1 MSRARFVLFCLLLI
15 STAPILASSNSPAGR
30 WEGSVSLPTTKLD
43 VQIDLEQK
51 GQEWTGDITIPA
63 QNARDLALTAIRVDG
78 PKVSFQIAA
87 VPGMPA
93 FTGTLAADGTKIS
106 GDFTQGGQTFPFE
119 LKRKE
124 KENLAAR
131 LDGFDAFVSDALR
144 KWEVPGLAFAVVA
157 DGRVILARG
166 YGQRDIKN
174 NLPMTADTLLPIGSA
189 TKAFTTFLM
198 GQLVDEGSLDWDKPV
213 RNYLSEFRMVNP
225 SLAEGLTPRD
235 LVTHRSGVP
244 RHDLVWYNNQDL
256 TRKDLVTRLS
266 AVPPNAELRERF
278 QYNNLMYLT
287 AGYLIEQL
295 TRMQWED
302 AVRERIFK
310 PLDMKRSNFV
320 DADSQKDPDHAK
332 PYRWDIDSEKVGEVP
347 YREVG
352 NMGPAGSINSS
363 VNEMTRWMMVHLNR
377 GKLGERQIIEP
388 ATLREMHTPQVAIA
402 SIPEETELSP
412 GSYGLGWFIDSY
424 RGHYRVSHGGN
435 IDGFSALVTLYPHDG
450 IGIVALTNANGTQTP
465 GLISRHAV
473 DRLLDLPQKDWSGEA
488 LAKRELA
495 RKSAKDARAK
505 RQATR
510 KTGTSL
516 SHPIGDYVGEYQNEG
531 YGLLK
536 IVREGKDG
544 LRATYNYIATPLQHW
559 HYDVFN
565 GVKNEKDPV
574 FEDMKYNFRTDL
586 AGNIAT
592 VEATFEASVSP
603 MVFRRKPDAKLSDP
617 AFLAQFSGEYTMGG
631 QPVVLSLRGSQLVVT
646 VGNQRPYMLEP
657 DIDGWFN
664 LRGLSGFRVRLLPD
678 RIEISQPGGLYT
690 AMRERKE
697 AASRPTDR

>member
-1 MSRARFVLFCLLLI
+1 MSSMSRVRFLLLFVLLLI
-15 STAPILASSNSPAGR
+15 SADSVLASSSSPAGR
-30 WEGSVSLPTTKLD
+30 WEGSVSLPGTKLE

-51 GQEWTGDITIPA
+51 EQQWTGDITIPA
-63 QNARDLALTAIRVDG
+63 QGARDLALTAIRVDG
-78 PKVSFQIAA
+78 PKVSFQISG
-87 VPGMPA
+87 VPGTPA
-93 FTGTLAADGTKIS
+93 FTGTLAADGTAIS

-124 KENLAAR
+124 KEDLAAR
-131 LDGFDAFVSDALR
+131 LTGFDEFVNDALR

-157 DGRVILARG
+157 DGRVILAKG

-174 NLPMTADTLLPIGSA
+174 NLPMTGDTLLPIGSA

-256 TRKDLVTRLS
+256 SRKDLVNRLG
-266 AVPPNAELRERF
+266 AVPANLELRERF
-278 QYNNLMYLT
+278 QYNNLMFLT

-295 TRMQWED
+295 TRMNWED

-310 PLDMKRSNFV
+310 PLGMNRSNFV
-320 DADSQKDPDHAK
+320 DADSQKDSDHAK
-332 PYRWDIDSEKVGEVP
+332 PYRWDIDSEKVGEIP

-363 VNEMTRWMMVHLNR
+363 VSEMSRWMLVQLNR
-377 GKLGERQIIEP
+377 GKFGERQIIEP
-388 ATLREMHTPQVAIA
+388 ATLREMHTPQVAVS
-402 SIPEETELSP
+402 SIPEEPELSP

-424 RGHYRVSHGGN
+424 RGHFRVSHGGA
-435 IDGFSALVTLYPHDG
+435 IDGFTALVTLYPNAG
-450 IGIVALTNANGTQTP
+450 IGIVALANANGTPAP
-465 GLISRHAV
+465 GLISRHAF

-488 LAKRELA
+488 LAKRDLG

-505 RQATR
+505 RQTTR
-510 KTGTSL
+510 KTGTRP
-516 SHPIGDYVGEYQNEG
+516 SHPLDEYAGEYHNDG

-536 IVREGKDG
+536 IDREGKDG
-544 LRATYNYIATPLQHW
+544 LLATYNYIVTPLQHW

-574 FEDMKYNFRTDL
+574 FEDMKYNFRADL
-586 AGNIAT
+586 TGNIAT
-592 VEATFEASVSP
+592 VEATFEPNVSP
-603 MVFRRKPDAKLSDP
+603 MVFHRKPDAKLSDP
-617 AFLAQFSGEYTMGG
+617 KYLAQFTGEYTMGANK
-631 QPVVLSLRGSQLVVT
+631 VVASLRGSQLVLT
-646 VGNQRPYMLEP
+646 VGNQRPYVLEP

-664 LRGLSGFRVRLLPD
+664 LSGLTGFRARLLPD

-690 AMRERKE
+690 ATRKV
-697 AASRPTDR
+697 AGSSN